1 MQAVLVVQEEMAARA
16 ALAEREAMVRLEWL
30 SYMLLFCWRRMAA
43 LLVQTATIP
52 QQRLVAEDFHWEP
65 T

>member
-1 MQAVLVVQEEMAARA
+1 MEALVAMVDQAVRA
-16 ALAEREAMVRLEWL
+16 DLAEREAMARLEWL

-43 LLVQTATIP
+43 LLGKTATIP

>member
-1 MQAVLVVQEEMAARA
+1 MEALEGQA
-16 ALAEREAMVRLEWL
+16 ALEEQAALVEREAMVRLEWL

-43 LLVQTATIP
+43 LLGKTATIP

>member
-1 MQAVLVVQEEMAARA
+1 MEALVAMVDQAVRA
-16 ALAEREAMVRLEWL
+16 DLAEREAMVRLEWL
-30 SYMLLFCWRRMAA
+30 SCTLLFCWRRMAA
-43 LLVQTATIP
+43 LLGKTATIP